1 MTIVQRFARVRT
13 KIAAGGWALL
23 PLRLLVGFGFAA
35 HGYAKLAR
43 GPAAFGDVLAAIGIP
58 APVPTA
64 WVTSVLELAG
74 GISIMLGAAVVPLGV
89 PFVIIMVTAMFGVH
103 ARYGFSSVR
112 LKSVSAAGAVFG
124 PVGYEVNL
132 LYITALIAL
141 ALAGSGPLSIDRWIE
156 SRKRARPARRLPS
169 ARGTQIAG
177 D

>member
-1 MTIVQRFARVRT
+1 MTIVQRCARVRT
-13 KIAAGGWALL
+13 KIAAEGWALL

-43 GPAAFGDVLAAIGIP
+43 GPRAFSDVLAAIGIP

-64 WVTSVLELAG
+64 WATSILELVG
-74 GISIMLGAAVVPLGV
+74 GISIMLGAAVVPLSV

-132 LYITALIAL
+132 LYVTALIVL
-141 ALAGSGPLSIDRWIE
+141 AVAGSGPLSIDRWVE
-156 SRKRARPARRLPS
+156 NRKRARPARRLAS
-169 ARGTQIAG
+169 AQGTQIAG